1 MNPTPSRVP
10 VKPTEHA
17 RPAESL
23 RSVPGWRKS
32 SGERAGQ
39 LSDCCLVVPT
49 YRRVNE
55 IIALMKALCA
65 QEELPAEVVVVDG
78 TPDDSV
84 QCRLRE
90 FASGRSLPFDL
101 LYVKSPSGLTRQ
113 RNVGIDASRGEYV
126 FFLDDDCI
134 PRSGYFRTIR
144 EVFEGDRDG
153 AIGAV
158 CGTILNEID
167 RPLSLRWKLR
177 LALGLAPRHGRPGTY
192 YPTATSVPLALAKPF
207 SGIRDVDMLPGCTM
221 AFRRRV
227 LETSRFSAFFHGYAQ
242 GEDLE
247 MSMRVRRGWR
257 LVWSGDAH
265 VEHHHAPG
273 GRPKWFEKGRM
284 EIRNRYF
291 IWQRYT
297 PHPSIRCRLHLWA
310 DFGYIFFYDLAGF
323 VAHPRQPGYLALA
336 FGVARGCLECLFQPP
351 RHEESGARC
360 EYEVHASNLDLV
372 TNPVASVA

>member
-1 MNPTPSRVP
+1 MKPISSRDP
-10 VKPTEHA
+10 VGPTEHA
-17 RPAESL
+17 RRTDSRRSL
-23 RSVPGWRKS
+23 TGWRKP
-32 SGERAGQ
+32 SGERAGR
-39 LSDCCLVVPT
+39 LSDSTLIVPT
-49 YRRVNE
+49 YRRANE
-55 IIALMKALCA
+55 IIALMKALST

-84 QCRLRE
+84 QDRLRE
-90 FASGRSLPFDL
+90 FASTRSLPFDL

-134 PRSGYFRTIR
+134 PRPGYFRTIR
-144 EVFEGDRDG
+144 QVFEDDRDG
-153 AIGAV
+153 RIGAV

-167 RPLSLRWKLR
+167 RPLSLRWRLR
-177 LALGLAPRHGRPGTY
+177 LALGLAPRYGRPGTY

-207 SGIRDVDMLPGCTM
+207 SGVRDVDMLPGCTM
-221 AFRRRV
+221 AFRRTV
-227 LETSRFSAFFHGYAQ
+227 LETTRFSAFFYGYAQ

-247 MSMRVRRGWR
+247 MSMRVRQGWR

-273 GRPKWFEKGRM
+273 GRPNWFEKGRM

-297 PHPSIRCRLHLWA
+297 PNPSLRCRLQLWA
-310 DFGYIFFYDLAGF
+310 DFAYIFCYDFAGF
-323 VAHPRQPGYLALA
+323 VAHPVQPGHLALA

-351 RHEESGARC
+351 RHEESRARC
-360 EYEVHASNLDLV
+360 EYEVRVCDLDPM